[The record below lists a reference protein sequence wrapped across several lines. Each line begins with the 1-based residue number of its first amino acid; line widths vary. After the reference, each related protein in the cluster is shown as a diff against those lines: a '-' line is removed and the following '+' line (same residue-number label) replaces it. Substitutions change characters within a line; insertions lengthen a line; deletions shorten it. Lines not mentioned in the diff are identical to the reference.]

1 MADTPAIAKPSTAYD
16 VGESKR
22 ALPRALWG
30 GTKAM
35 REAGATY
42 LPPHEGERL
51 IEKGATESDYQRRL
65 NSSFLIPSLRKVVG
79 GLVGQVFQRQI
90 QLAKDVPDVI
100 RQWCEDVDLRGNNLH
115 NFARPQFAAGW
126 RDRFSL
132 ILVDY
137 PEVPE
142 GAAKTREQESALGLR
157 PFLVAYLA
165 GDLINWR
172 RAVINGV
179 LSWTLAVF
187 KESVQVDDGEWG
199 EVTITRYRGYRL
211 VEGVVHLE
219 VWEQRGDEWSN
230 PVPRHPLK
238 AGGKPLPLIPLVLVP
253 IDPEGDPLCSDPP
266 LEDWCYLAVRD
277 WQKQSD
283 LDNIEHVVNV
293 PVTATIGAGDSTKTV
308 PWGPT
313 VQVNLPG
320 SADMKYIEHS
330 GKGIEALKQS
340 IADGREMMRDLA
352 HEPQLPRTGDQVAT
366 SDAIRAAGAQ
376 APIMASALALQD
388 ALERC
393 LQIMA
398 LFGKVE
404 LPKRERKVGKNGK
417 ITDRGGSVIVNTK
430 FNSMPREAADVAE
443 IKAMRD
449 AREITRETRWKEAQR
464 REILGDDF
472 DPVAEAE
479 ALEQEASAELKSAGA
494 DRQIARRVAE
504 LVASG
509 MDAQAAL
516 AQAESEADG
525 ETQPVSDV
533 AA

>member
-1 MADTPAIAKPSTAYD
+1 MADAPDIAKPSTAYYT
-16 VGESKR
+16 GEALR

-30 GTKAM
+30 GTPAM
-35 REAGATY
+35 RKADTTY

-51 IEKGATESDYQRRL
+51 IERGATESDYSRRL
-65 NSSFLIPSLRKVVG
+65 NSSFLVPSLRKVVG
-79 GLVGQVFQRQI
+79 GLVGQVFQRQV

-115 NFARPQFAAGW
+115 NFARPQFSAGW
-126 RDRFSL
+126 LDRYSL

-142 GAAKTREQESALGLR
+142 GAAKTREQETALGLR

-172 RAVINGV
+172 RAVIGGV
-179 LSWTLAVF
+179 LTWTLAVL

-211 VEGVVHLE
+211 IDGVAHLE
-219 VWEQRGDEWSN
+219 VWEQRGDDWSN
-230 PVPRHPLK
+230 PVPRHPLR
-238 AGGKPLPLIPLVLVP
+238 AGGRPLPLVPLVLVSV
-253 IDPEGDPLCSDPP
+253 DPDGDPFSSEPP
-266 LEDWCYLAVRD
+266 LEDLCWLMVRD

-293 PVTATIGAGDSTKTV
+293 PVTVTIGAGDATKAV

-313 VQVNLPG
+313 VQMNLPG
-320 SADMKYIEHS
+320 SADMKYVEHS

-340 IADGREMMRDLA
+340 IADGREWMRDLA

-404 LPKRERKVGKNGK
+404 LPRRERKAAKNGK

-430 FNSMPREAADVAE
+430 FNSMPREAADVA
-443 IKAMRD
+443 ALNTMR
-449 AREITRETRWKEAQR
+449 AEREITRETRWKEMQR

-472 DPVAEAE
+472 EPEVEAE
-479 ALEQEASAELKSAGA
+479 ALTQEAASDLNAAGA

-504 LVASG
+504 LVAGG

-516 AQAESEADG
+516 AQAEGEADG
-525 ETQPVSDV
+525 ETQPVSD
-533 AA
+533 ATA